1 MGVEE
6 AMAQLDTNKD
16 GTCSFDEF
24 KELWS
29 SKSGLGGYNSFT
41 LKFLKGNV
49 KAQSLLEKGR
59 KLFGNASGFVGGTE
73 PTQDTVVTVSSEVSP
88 GGQPFAE
95 KMAIDFK
102 LKQVDEGA
110 GDASPI
116 FKIKLSANT
125 ADDGDKVRAA
135 INTALEPFREIMEMM
150 SIDLNI
156 GGEGTTVEA
165 SVAPPAGVI
174 EMAYQEEDMMKVLI
188 PIVKSLKNSSC
199 RWSCGNL
206 VEDLIAS
213 PDKAMP
219 LVFAG
224 SKCESTMYQ
233 NAEGKRIALSNL
245 PRKSHPKTKI
255 LAEFGRLFAGAEI
268 QVMYGFHQKNLES
281 AMNFVPDEIQPL
293 LTPEGLKSMIET
305 KVNETLSYTG
315 SEELQQMSMFIDA
328 GNSCI
333 DKLSSIDEI
342 SFDNID
348 LPADFAGG
356 VPGTL
361 GGKITCTNVKPFGV
375 IKYFGEPLLQNKNIK
390 EFATVMNEM
399 ETNETNDC
407 DNKVEVEVIRLAPD
421 A

>member
-116 FKIKLSANT
+116 FKIKLSADT

-174 EMAYQEEDMMKVLI
+174 EMAYQ
-188 PIVKSLKNSSC
+188 
-199 RWSCGNL
+199 
-206 VEDLIAS
+206 
-213 PDKAMP
+213 
-219 LVFAG
+219 
-224 SKCESTMYQ
+224 
-233 NAEGKRIALSNL
+233 
-245 PRKSHPKTKI
+245 
-255 LAEFGRLFAGAEI
+255 
-268 QVMYGFHQKNLES
+268 
-281 AMNFVPDEIQPL
+281 
-293 LTPEGLKSMIET
+293 
-305 KVNETLSYTG
+305 
-315 SEELQQMSMFIDA
+315 
-328 GNSCI
+328 
-333 DKLSSIDEI
+333 
-342 SFDNID
+342 
-348 LPADFAGG
+348 
-356 VPGTL
+356 
-361 GGKITCTNVKPFGV
+361 
-375 IKYFGEPLLQNKNIK
+375 
-390 EFATVMNEM
+390 
-399 ETNETNDC
+399 
-407 DNKVEVEVIRLAPD
+407 
-421 A
+421 